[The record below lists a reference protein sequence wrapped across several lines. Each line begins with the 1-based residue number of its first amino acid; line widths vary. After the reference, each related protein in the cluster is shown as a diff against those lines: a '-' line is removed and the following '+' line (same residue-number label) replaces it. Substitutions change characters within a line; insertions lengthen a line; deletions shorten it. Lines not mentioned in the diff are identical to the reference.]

1 MDTPTNSTSPE
12 PAAPKGT
19 SIAKKVNTV
28 VYIILILVIA
38 LIYFGQKIMM
48 GKKYKVS
55 DKESVNYSEKA
66 TEADAKMLAEVLK
79 ADGFFSGTKE
89 VDVLLKKDD
98 KEGTVVSFVGD
109 WNPKDEKISAAFQQI
124 GEEIAAKG
132 FGKPLTIRLMDVHL
146 NTKGDIQVK

>member
-1 MDTPTNSTSPE
+1 MDTPPPTTQ
-12 PAAPKGT
+12 KWTG
-19 SIAKKVNTV
+19 IAKKANK
-28 VYIILILVIA
+28 IIAVIAIIVFA
-38 LIYFGQKIMM
+38 LIYFGRSSMM

-55 DKESVNYSEKA
+55 HKESVNYSKNA

-79 ADGFFSGTKE
+79 ADGFFSGSKE

-109 WNPKDEKISAAFQQI
+109 WNPKDEKISTAFHQI

-132 FGKPLTIRLMDVHL
+132 FGKPLTIRLLDVRL
-146 NTKGDIQVK
+146 NKKGDIKVE